1 MNDGPNTFIMMFL
14 ILHIMLMLLMI
25 PFDPIPL
32 DLTNLVKHFTK
43 IFEFDNQLLN
53 KLNNEPH
60 LSYEWEMET
69 RERCMKQNTIII
81 VGQGQTIFL
90 SKEIINNQTRLPLII
105 NRGCNKFN
113 KQMEKIQK
121 LLN

>member
-1 MNDGPNTFIMMFL
+1 
-14 ILHIMLMLLMI
+14 
-25 PFDPIPL
+25 
-32 DLTNLVKHFTK
+32 
-43 IFEFDNQLLN
+43 
-53 KLNNEPH
+53 
-60 LSYEWEMET
+60 MET